1 MLDKDHVNRNIYIIK
16 KKVNTII
23 KNETHSII
31 YGNKTHWSQVTYKDS
46 IYRQSNNIVQGQDN
60 TKYEYFKIQ
69 L

>member
-1 MLDKDHVNRNIYIIK
+1 M
-16 KKVNTII
+16 
-23 KNETHSII
+23 HSII
-31 YGNKTHWSQVTYKDS
+31 YRNKTHWSQVRYKDS